1 MKARKTTFLFLNEK
15 EMKALIKGKPIHR
28 KDVEQREIV
37 IQKAQVS
44 DYKEGKKNGK
54 RRQLAR

>member
-37 IQKAQVS
+37 IQKA
-44 DYKEGKKNGK
+44 
-54 RRQLAR
+54 